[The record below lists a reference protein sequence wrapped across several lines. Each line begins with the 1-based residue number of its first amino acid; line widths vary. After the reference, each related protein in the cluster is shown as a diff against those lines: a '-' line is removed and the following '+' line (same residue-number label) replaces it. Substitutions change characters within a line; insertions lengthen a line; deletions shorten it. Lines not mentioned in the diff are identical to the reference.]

1 MEQSVLLFS
10 SEKQSNPR
18 YNVEK
23 LWIPEISVSEI
34 GKEPPYRNTEVLR
47 TPEDYHFVARQLA

>member
-10 SEKQSNPR
+10 SEKESNPR

-23 LWIPEISVSEI
+23 LWIPEISVQNRE
-34 GKEPPYRNTEVLR
+34 GTPYRNTEG
-47 TPEDYHFVARQLA
+47 LAHAGGLSILLLGN